1 MTSFCDALRKGKAK
15 LNSWLNSTIQRLI
28 KIAQKEVK
36 KRKNGEKL
44 SPFKIIKN

>member
-1 MTSFCDALRKGKAK
+1 MTLFFDSLLKGKAK
-15 LNSWLNSTIQRLI
+15 LKRWLNITIQRLI

-44 SPFKIIKN
+44 SPFQIFKN